1 MKGVTD
7 GGSTHITRI
16 RHQASPQTSH
26 VIFGFSRMK
35 AAAVV
40 FLWSLTVGAAH
51 GATGTRTD
59 GGTGTRMDGG
69 TGTRTDGATGT
80 RMDGGTGTRMDGAD
94 KVNTRRCSN
103 LTLVLDNWKYAIM
116 TQVRDL
122 LLHDHSTVLPD
133 YARIEPLSDA
143 LGELYK
149 DFNGLK
155 ELLSQFTARFD
166 RVEGF
171 ADSVRYGRNPPPP
184 RGRPGEAEP
193 AGGRPPGKRTR
204 VVVRRVKKPAAPE
217 K

>member
-51 GATGTRTD
+51 GATGTRT
-59 GGTGTRMDGG
+59 
-69 TGTRTDGATGT
+69 
-80 RMDGGTGTRMDGAD
+80 DGGTGTRMDGAD